1 MEACLSDRPQS
12 MYFEL
17 RNPLT
22 QQFDT
27 IVKAPFRSAV
37 TSMTTTK
44 LYTGIEQNVTFF
56 YNQLQLSKHEK
67 TTGRP
72 LALSIIEI
80 ITLAILKQVSGIATK
95 VALWKS
101 TEPKCSYKTLSE
113 NFNHFAPLALLIVK
127 AICAF
132 NRQCADKIKLTD
144 STDIPVCLNKNANQ
158 NRVMKGLAVW
168 GHSGKGLYF
177 GLKLHMTT
185 DSERKILSFSLTP
198 ANKDDRSQFQNLNS
212 DLAGVFLADA
222 GYVSEELRSSFY
234 KENEKILF
242 TAVRKNMKKLITD
255 WQYHLYNLRM
265 RIELNFRS
273 LKQFFGLV
281 TSIPRS
287 PKSMIA
293 NYVYSLLAYCLAG

>member
-1 MEACLSDRPQS
+1 MS
-12 MYFEL
+12 
-17 RNPLT
+17 T
-22 QQFDT
+22 QLYNG
-27 IVKAPFRSAV
+27 
-37 TSMTTTK
+37 TK
-44 LYTGIEQNVTFF
+44 QNVTFF
-56 YNQLQLSKHEK
+56 YNQLNLKKNEK

-72 LALSIIEI
+72 LALKIIEI
-80 ITLAILKQVSGIATK
+80 ITLAILKQVVGMATK
-95 VALWKS
+95 RALFKS

-113 NFNHFAPLALLIVK
+113 NLNRFAPLALLIVK

-132 NRQCADKIKLTD
+132 NRQFADKIKLTD
-144 STDIPVCLNKNANQ
+144 STDIPVCLNKNAGR
-158 NRVMKGLAVW
+158 NRVMEGLAVW
-168 GHSGKGLYF
+168 GHSGKGLYY

-198 ANKDDRSQFQNLNS
+198 ANKDDRGQFQNLNK
-212 DLAGVFLADA
+212 DLTGVFLADA

-234 KENEKILF
+234 KEDEKILF

-273 LKQFFGLV
+273 LKQFFGLI
-281 TSIPRS
+281 TSMPRT
-287 PKSMIA
+287 KKGMLA

>member
-1 MEACLSDRPQS
+1 MSPSSTINFNFQS
-12 MYFEL
+12 
-17 RNPLT
+17 
-22 QQFDT
+22 T
-27 IVKAPFRSAV
+27 I
-37 TSMTTTK
+37 
-44 LYTGIEQNVTFF
+44 
-56 YNQLQLSKHEK
+56 SKYEK

-72 LALSIIEI
+72 LALKIIEI
-80 ITLAILKQVSGIATK
+80 ISLAILKQVSGMATK
-95 VALWKS
+95 VALWRAS
-101 TEPKCSYKTLSE
+101 EPNCSYKTLSE
-113 NFNHFAPLALLIVK
+113 NLNRFASLALLIVK
-127 AICAF
+127 AVTAF
-132 NRQCADKIKLTD
+132 NRKFSENIKLTD
-144 STDIPVCLNKNANQ
+144 STDIPVCLNKNATRNK
-158 NRVMKGLAVW
+158 VMKGLAVW

-185 DSERKILSFSLTP
+185 DSERRILSFSLTA
-198 ANKDDRSQFQNLNS
+198 ANKDDRSQFQELNK

-222 GYVSEELRSSFY
+222 GYVSEKLRSSFY
-234 KENEKILF
+234 KKNEKILF

-287 PKSMIA
+287 RKGMLA